1 MRGARRAGVLGADT
15 TGVDGRPKRTR
26 RELPT
31 SPISPLQIPASGK
44 VPLGARSSIGNNG
57 GGPSRKNK
65 PQRCSI
71 CKEWGHKS
79 RTCRLAPGKGAL
91 CLPCAFIP
99 AIPLSLRAR
108 SALPTQTP
116 PPPCPLAPASLSHPH
131 LVSQQ
136 RQSPTLTA
144 RPSSWT
150 SSAKAFAWVH
160 RVWRGPRSHLLLE
173 FIMAT

>member
-1 MRGARRAGVLGADT
+1 MFDLQRVGAQISHLQIGAWQRRAV
-15 TGVDGRPKRTR
+15 
-26 RELPT
+26 
-31 SPISPLQIPASGK
+31 PAM
-44 VPLGARSSIGNNG
+44 
-57 GGPSRKNK
+57 
-65 PQRCSI
+65 
-71 CKEWGHKS
+71 
-79 RTCRLAPGKGAL
+79 
-91 CLPCAFIP
+91 AFIP

-131 LVSQQ
+131 LVSQ

-160 RVWRGPRSHLLLE
+160 RVWRGPRSHLFGAARARTSLLNLLWRRE
-173 FIMAT
+173 GSLPPAAKLGLHAWMRMDMGAAH